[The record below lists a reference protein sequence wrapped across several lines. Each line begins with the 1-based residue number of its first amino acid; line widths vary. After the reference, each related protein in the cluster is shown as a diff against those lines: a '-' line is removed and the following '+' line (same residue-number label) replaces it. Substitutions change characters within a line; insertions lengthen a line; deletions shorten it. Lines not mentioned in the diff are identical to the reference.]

1 MNYKQFN
8 DSLYINGDCLLLMQ
22 QMIDKDRKVDCII
35 VDPPYGINHKS
46 NRRKDKNDMTTR
58 SGILNDVDNEDLLE
72 KAIELSYNL
81 LKNNS
86 HIYWFT
92 RWDML
97 DVHLPMLKKYYNLK
111 NVLIWDKG
119 NRGSGDLMGSYG
131 GRYECII
138 YGMKGRRTLN
148 KIDGVQR
155 HDDILNYSKVSHQK
169 LIHPHQ
175 KPLDLLEFLIEK
187 STDEGETIL
196 DMFGGVG
203 STLKAA
209 LNKNRKCIAMELD
222 SEVYDKGVQYI
233 DEDFTYDSTINNLQ
247 MA

>member
-1 MNYKQFN
+1 MDYKQFN

-22 QMIDKDRKVDCII
+22 QMIDKGKKVNCII

-72 KAIELSYNL
+72 KAIELSYEIL
-81 LKNNS
+81 EDKS

-97 DVHLPMLKKYYNLK
+97 DIHLPMLKKFYNLK
-111 NVLIWDKG
+111 NTIIWDKG
-119 NRGSGDLMGSYG
+119 NRGSGDLLGAYG

-138 YGMKGRRTLN
+138 YGMKGRRNLN
-148 KIDGVQR
+148 KVDGVQR
-155 HDDILNYSKVSHQK
+155 HDDIWHFSKVSHQK

-175 KPLDLLEFLIEK
+175 KPLDLLEFAIEK
-187 STDEGETIL
+187 STNKGDTIL
-196 DMFGGVG
+196 DMFSGVG

-209 LNKNRKCIAMELD
+209 INKNRKCIAIELD
-222 SEVYDKGVQYI
+222 NEVYKRGITYI
-233 DEDFTYDSTINNLQ
+233 NEDFVKSDEAR